1 MKDFLF
7 CFRFLL
13 GLSWRSS
20 RRRLVLGGLLLLLGY
35 LASPLISVELRLII
49 DALVAGRH
57 PSAVAW
63 CLAGAATLMAELM
76 LGHFAHL
83 FYFELG
89 EQHEE
94 MLGRRLLRTINGSR
108 GLAQCE
114 DPAFAD
120 DVDLARQDLVKMR
133 STVESVL
140 RLACLVIQ
148 TLVTT
153 CLLVSVD
160 AWLLL
165 LPPVA
170 LVPVLLGHR
179 GEEIL
184 DRARGQVSA
193 AQRSVRHLRDLA
205 SSPDTQKEIRLSGSH
220 EYLIGLT
227 GDLERDIDRVLGDA
241 ERKQAL
247 LRALG
252 LGIFA
257 AAYAASIVFA
267 FHEAHGAA
275 SIGTT
280 VMVITLATQVSRQMA
295 SGFDLLSAAGAAAL
309 WLRRLTSLRERAGL
323 AADAAP
329 GMEPSAAITAGIA
342 LDQVSFAYPGAAEP
356 ALRNVSLHLPAGKS
370 VALVGGNGAGKST
383 LIKLLNG
390 LYEPTSGRVLI
401 DGSDLAGIGADGW
414 RSRVAALFQDFARL
428 HFTLQD
434 SVGVGQVSDIGST
447 DAVRRAITRARAEPL
462 LERLGDGL
470 STVLG
475 NGYDDGVDL
484 SGGQWQNVG
493 LARTMMRD
501 RPLLLCLDEPG
512 HALDALAEQWMCE
525 TYERTAGEIAAAVGG
540 VTLFVTHR
548 LSTVQLADLIVVL
561 DGGAVVEKG
570 SHREL
575 MELGGHYAELYELQ
589 SHAYTS

>member
-35 LASPLISVELRLII
+35 LASPLVSVELRLII
-49 DALVAGRH
+49 DALVADRH
-57 PSAVAW
+57 SSAIGW

-94 MLGRRLLRTINGSR
+94 MLGRRLLRTINESR

-133 STVESVL
+133 GTVESVL
-140 RLACLVIQ
+140 QLACLVVQ
-148 TLVTT
+148 TLVTASI
-153 CLLVSVD
+153 LVSVD

-170 LVPVLLGHR
+170 LVPVLLGRR

-184 DRARGQVSA
+184 DRARGRVSA
-193 AQRSVRHLRDLA
+193 AQRSVRHLRDIA
-205 SSPDTQKEIRLSGSH
+205 SSPDTQKEIRLSDSH

-227 GDLERDIDRVLGDA
+227 GDLERDIDRVLGEA

-252 LGIFA
+252 LGVFA

-267 FHEAHGAA
+267 FHQAHGAA
-275 SIGTT
+275 SIGAT

-323 AADAAP
+323 TADAAP
-329 GMEPSAAITAGIA
+329 GMEPPAAITAGIA
-342 LDQVSFAYPGAAEP
+342 LDQVSFTYPGAAAP
-356 ALRNVSLHLPAGKS
+356 ALRSVSLHLPAGKS

-428 HFTLQD
+428 HFSLQD
-434 SVGVGQVSDIGST
+434 SVGVGQVSDVGSA

-462 LERLGDGL
+462 LERLDDGL

-540 VTLFVTHR
+540 VTIFVTHR

-561 DGGAVVEKG
+561 DGGAVVETG

-575 MELGGHYAELYELQ
+575 MERAGHYAELYDLQ